1 MRNAFEIEIDVAA
14 PRAHV
19 IDAYWKLER
28 WPEVAPH
35 VTAID
40 LLYDDGDAQVLV
52 MTVDTRG
59 RIDRFKSVRVREGNV
74 IRYVQPQ
81 PPPILAHH
89 HGSWT
94 FLEVGDATRVVSR
107 HAIEVDLA
115 NAARV
120 LDALS
125 IPFDGHDGIVAAIE
139 QIIRNNSL
147 QTMRALARRLEEE
160 VRHEASRLSTACA

>member
-1 MRNAFEIEIDVAA
+1 MRSTFEAGVVVAA
-14 PRAHV
+14 PPARV

-35 VTAID
+35 VTAVD
-40 LLYDDGDAQVLV
+40 LLYGDGDAQVLV
-52 MTVDTRG
+52 MTVNTRG
-59 RIDRFKSVRVREGNV
+59 RIDRFKSVRVREGNT
-74 IRYVQPQ
+74 IRYLQPH
-81 PPPILAHH
+81 PPPILRHH

-94 FLEVGDATRVVSR
+94 FLEENGATRVVSR
-107 HAIEVDLA
+107 HVLEIEPE

-120 LDALS
+120 LRELGV
-125 IPFDGHDGIVAAIE
+125 PFEDEPSLAAAVE

-160 VRHEASRLSTACA
+160 VGHDEPHLAAAAH